1 MADYQRYATGPL
13 KGGSP
18 TLQPAF
24 LSSIEGLRVYQK
36 DNPQAIPRLYNGIC
50 VCIVVNDRICV
61 MAVRLTGANRVILQ
75 KVYDYAGSK
84 T

>member
-1 MADYQRYATGPL
+1 MVVLDVMKNPEWSLVFKWHTVENR
-13 KGGSP
+13 
-18 TLQPAF
+18 QPAF
-24 LSSIEGLRVYQK
+24 ASIRK
-36 DNPQAIPRLYNGIC
+36 ITPQAIPRLYNGIC

-75 KVYDYAGSK
+75 KVYDYAGTK